1 MPHHDATRDSDA
13 DSLGLARVLAEMAS
27 QLYPHW
33 AVVYNADTGQLQLV
47 ERPKDRPDHYR
58 KR

>member
-1 MPHHDATRDSDA
+1 
-13 DSLGLARVLAEMAS
+13 MAS